1 MIERPGRL
9 VLLGHPIRHSLS
21 PLFQNAALRSAGIPI
36 EYQPLDVAPA
46 ELEVMLRRLTQDRAA
61 GNVTIPH
68 KIAVHDACATLTPLA
83 RRVGAVNT
91 FWTEDSALVGDNTD
105 VEGFNALVR
114 EVLGEIPRSARVA
127 LLGAGGASAAVLA
140 AIEQWDGA
148 RALLAGRSPE
158 KGVAL
163 AARFPGLAEVA
174 DSTSDA
180 LRGATIVVN
189 ATPVGMTDDRHPVS
203 LDLVPEG
210 ATVLDLVYR
219 KGGTSWTRLARER
232 GQRAA
237 DGLTMLIAQ
246 GAASFERWF
255 GIAPDLDAMRK
266 AVA

>member
-46 ELEVMLRRLTQDRAA
+46 DLEVVLRRLTQDRAA

-68 KIAVHDACATLTPLA
+68 KVAVHDACATLTPLA

-91 FWTEDSALVGDNTD
+91 FWTEDALLVGDNTD

-114 EVLGEIPRSARVA
+114 AAMGDIPRGARVA
-127 LLGAGGASAAVLA
+127 LIGAGGASAAVLA

-148 RALLAGRSPE
+148 RATMAGRSPE
-158 KGVAL
+158 KGTAL
-163 AARFPGLAEVA
+163 AARFPGVA
-174 DSTSDA
+174 AVASSTSVA
-180 LRGATIVVN
+180 LRDATIVVN
-189 ATPVGMTDDRHPVS
+189 ATPVGMSDDRHPLSV
-203 LDLVPEG
+203 DLIPDG

-219 KGGTSWTRLARER
+219 RGGTSWSNAARAR
-232 GQRAA
+232 GLVAA
-237 DGLTMLIAQ
+237 DGLAMLIAQ
-246 GAASFERWF
+246 GAASFQRWF
-255 GIAPDLDAMRK
+255 GIAPDLTAMRE

>member
-1 MIERPGRL
+1 MSERPGRL

-46 ELEVMLRRLTQDRAA
+46 DLAVMLRRLTQDRAA

-83 RRVGAVNT
+83 RRAGAVNT
-91 FWTEDSALVGDNTD
+91 FWTDDSALVGDNTD
-105 VEGFNALVR
+105 VEGFNVLVR
-114 EVLGEIPRSARVA
+114 EVLGEIPTSARIA
-127 LLGAGGASAAVLA
+127 LIGAGGASAAVLA
-140 AIEQWDGA
+140 AIEQWNGA

-158 KGVAL
+158 KGAAL
-163 AARFPGLAEVA
+163 AARFESVAEEA
-174 DSTSDA
+174 PTTRDA
-180 LRGATIVVN
+180 LRDATIVVN

-203 LDLVPEG
+203 LDLVPDG
-210 ATVLDLVYR
+210 AAVLDLVYR
-219 KGGTSWTRLARER
+219 RGGTSWTKAARAR
-232 GQRAA
+232 GLVAA

-255 GIAPDLDAMRK
+255 GIAPDLAAMRR
-266 AVA
+266 AVE